1 MKTSICILLVCLLAF
16 TLPGCKSNTVDR
28 LVVSLGAVSAAAA
41 IAIAVAT
48 SLDANEAIESATAAK
63 IVAYSQAVSE
73 ATSKAIA
80 ELSLEEPAR
89 KKIVSIA
96 ALFAGIPSV
105 AIAEQ
110 DPKAAALIQAIQVA
124 IQTLMVQLNAA
135 ARSTGA
141 ATRNAQ
147 ALLTPEQAAELISI
161 DAQARDS
168 ARAAAAWGRAHRLLL
183 AGYMK

>member
-1 MKTSICILLVCLLAF
+1 MKTSICILLVCVLAL

-28 LVVSLGAVSAAAA
+28 LVVSLGAVSAASA

-80 ELSLEEPAR
+80 ELSFEEPTR
-89 KKIVSIA
+89 KKIVNIA

-105 AIAEQ
+105 AI
-110 DPKAAALIQAIQVA
+110 
-124 IQTLMVQLNAA
+124 
-135 ARSTGA
+135 
-141 ATRNAQ
+141 
-147 ALLTPEQAAELISI
+147 
-161 DAQARDS
+161 
-168 ARAAAAWGRAHRLLL
+168 
-183 AGYMK
+183 